1 MCVNGAGEEVQVVV
15 PTPTGSDTLP
25 TSYNNCHTHGA
36 EMFCEDADGKE
47 VEIRSVAAEAG
58 HDDHGQDEEGHEKH
72 GHEGHDHEEEGHE
85 GHDDGEEASPVA
97 ATGQTTAVTSCHVH
111 EATPMCINGAGE
123 EVQIVVPTPT
133 GGEIL
138 PTAYTGCHAH
148 GSGMFCK
155 DAAGAEVQV
164 LSAKATAG
172 EDDHSGHDHDE
183 AESGEQSCHFHA
195 GVEHCTGGSGQQTC
209 ARNDRDYNIK
219 LRIGLLFVMLVGSG
233 LAVYLPLFLSRVL
246 HMDTSGLA
254 FTLIKQFGTGVI
266 IATAFVHLLTHANL
280 MFSNECLPPLKYE
293 ATTTAIAMAGAFIA
307 FLIEYLGHR
316 LAGWRRGVLSLRP
329 TPVDNN
335 TPSHSSSNL
344 GHTHEHEPS
353 KEAHEHTHAHD
364 HATGSTGAGL
374 AGLSHHHHAEPDS
387 DACSIAPQDKFSV
400 LVLEAGII
408 FHSILLGI
416 TLVVAGDSV
425 FITLY
430 VVILFHQMFEGLALG
445 ARIAAL
451 SPDPAHA
458 NHKHL
463 LSWEKVK
470 DLVLPGVFACITPIG
485 MAIGIGVLKSFN
497 GNDPNTIIAL
507 GTLDAISAGIL
518 MWVGLVGMWAHDWMF
533 GELRDAKWTK
543 VVPAGIA
550 LVVGMILMGVLG
562 KWA

>member
-1 MCVNGAGEEVQVVV
+1 MCVNGAGVEVEIVV
-15 PTPTGSDTLP
+15 PTPTGSDILP
-25 TSYNNCHTHGA
+25 TSYNNCHAHGS
-36 EMFCEDADGKE
+36 ENFCEDAEGNE
-47 VEIRSVAAEAG
+47 VEIRSVSEEHAHEEEE
-58 HDDHGQDEEGHEKH
+58 HDDHVHGVADPEDHGHDEEGHD
-72 GHEGHDHEEEGHE
+72 GHDHTET
-85 GHDDGEEASPVA
+85 ASPV
-97 ATGQTTAVTSCHVH
+97 ATGQTTAITSCHIH
-111 EATPMCINGAGE
+111 EATPMCVNGDGA
-123 EVQIVVPTPT
+123 EVEVVVPVPT
-133 GGEIL
+133 GEAKL
-138 PTAYTGCHAH
+138 PTEYTGCHAH
-148 GSGMFCK
+148 GSEMFCK
-155 DAAGAEVQV
+155 DAAGAEIEVR
-164 LSAKATAG
+164 SALAAG
-172 EDDHSGHDHDE
+172 DSHEGHGHEEAASG
-183 AESGEQSCHFHA
+183 GEQTCHFHA
-195 GVEHCTGGSGQQTC
+195 GIEHCTGGSGEKTC
-209 ARNDRDYNIK
+209 GRSDREYNIK
-219 LRIGLLFVMLVGSG
+219 LRIGLLFVMLVGSA

-246 HMDTSGLA
+246 HMDTSGLV

-316 LAGWRRGVLSLRP
+316 LAGWRRSVISSQP
-329 TPVDNN
+329 TPVD
-335 TPSHSSSNL
+335 TPSNSSSDL
-344 GHTHEHEPS
+344 GHVHESS
-353 KEAHEHTHAHD
+353 KETAHAHGHDTHD
-364 HATGSTGAGL
+364 HAHGPAQGL
-374 AGLSHHHHAEPDS
+374 SGLSHHHHPTPDDDS
-387 DACSIAPQDKFSV
+387 CSIAPQDKFSV

-451 SPDPAHA
+451 SPDPSHAH
-458 NHKHL
+458 HKHW

-470 DLVLPGVFACITPIG
+470 DLVLPAVFACITPIG

-507 GTLDAISAGIL
+507 GTLDALSAGIL

-533 GELRDAKWTK
+533 GELRDAGWRK